1 MNGLAVE
8 VSRLA
13 RKVAPA
19 KAPTA
24 PGRPILNT
32 TVQSTLPKRQ
42 CEAPETSVVPISARW
57 TVAEAATGL
66 VPIASSSV
74 VVVTPYAM
82 LTLAAAADGGTPVS
96 VVRLADDQELPRKFL
111 EAILADLRRA
121 ELVVSRM
128 GTGGGY
134 LLARPATQISIGAVI
149 RAVDGPLAEVRGER
163 PQAMTYD
170 GAATHLRTVW
180 VAVRSSVRSVL
191 DGTSLADVLR
201 GDFPAAVEE
210 ALKAPDAWENR

>member
-1 MNGLAVE
+1 MSQVVVTTPGP
-8 VSRLA
+8 A
-13 RKVAPA
+13 RD
-19 KAPTA
+19 TE
-24 PGRPILNT
+24 GMD
-32 TVQSTLPKRQ
+32 
-42 CEAPETSVVPISARW
+42 ISARSDYA
-57 TVAEAATGL
+57 VR
-66 VPIASSSV
+66 
-74 VVVTPYAM
+74 AM
-82 LTLAAAADGGTPVS
+82 LTLAAATDGGTPVS
-96 VVRLADDQELPRKFL
+96 VVRLAAEQELPRKFL

-128 GTGGGY
+128 GASGGY
-134 LLARPATQISIGAVI
+134 LLARPATQISVGAVI

-191 DGTSLADVLR
+191 DGTSLADVLS

-210 ALKAPDAWENR
+210 ALAAPDAWENR

>member
-1 MNGLAVE
+1 MD
-8 VSRLA
+8 
-13 RKVAPA
+13 
-19 KAPTA
+19 
-24 PGRPILNT
+24 
-32 TVQSTLPKRQ
+32 
-42 CEAPETSVVPISARW
+42 ISARSDYA
-57 TVAEAATGL
+57 VR
-66 VPIASSSV
+66 
-74 VVVTPYAM
+74 AM

-96 VVRLADDQELPRKFL
+96 VVRLADEQELPRKFL

-128 GTGGGY
+128 GAGGGY